1 MDKLT
6 KFTGG
11 NWVAC
16 MNDQSCWVDN
26 GDNGLIADLE
36 MTDIEC
42 PDELYANV
50 SLISA
55 APEMYE
61 EIQIE
66 IEELQEFIS
75 TLNHMSG
82 DWLYYSSR
90 LDCKEAL
97 LAKARGES

>member
-1 MDKLT
+1 VSEST

-26 GDNGLIADLE
+26 GNNGLIADLE

-61 EIQIE
+61 EIQIDLNRLIGSISCFSGHHRAE
-66 IEELQEFIS
+66 IKREVK
-75 TLNHMSG
+75 
-82 DWLYYSSR
+82 R
-90 LDCKEAL
+90 KEKL
-97 LAKARGES
+97 LAKARGE